1 MAFPDGARNPVRFGL
16 GADPDRLRIEVRV
29 MVMVMVISVPVSVQR
44 MIVMAL
50 IDHQMPV
57 SPMVMMIGGDGRP
70 SCGPQG
76 ATDNGP

>member
-29 MVMVMVISVPVSVQR
+29 MVMVMSVPVSVRR

-70 SCGPQG
+70 SRGPQG

>member
-1 MAFPDGARNPVRFGL
+1 
-16 GADPDRLRIEVRV
+16 
-29 MVMVMVISVPVSVQR
+29 MVMSVPVSVHR

-50 IDHQMPV
+50 MDHQMPV

-70 SCGPQG
+70 SRGTQG